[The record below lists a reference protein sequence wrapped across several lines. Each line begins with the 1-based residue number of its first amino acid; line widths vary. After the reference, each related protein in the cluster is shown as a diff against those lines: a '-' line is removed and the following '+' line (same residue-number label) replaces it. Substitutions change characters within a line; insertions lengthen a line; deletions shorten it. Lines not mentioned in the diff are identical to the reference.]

1 MRFSDGD
8 VEWAGCT
15 GLGAGRGLGW
25 RQKFATRVHMAVETP
40 GVEESPREGVHREE
54 GWQAGIGVHSFSS
67 TRVFQHQRYGC
78 FRLDSSWL
86 WGHPCTIGYVAHPW
100 PLPTRYW

>member
-67 TRVFQHQRYGC
+67 TRVEFFSISVMDASGWTALGYGAI
-78 FRLDSSWL
+78 RAL
-86 WGHPCTIGYVAHPW
+86 
-100 PLPTRYW
+100 